1 MKSWKAVSNGDDI
14 QASSKILPS
23 GPGGMQLQP
32 ESRSAG
38 FNHIYMNGRRLSIYS
53 NLVPHSHGDGGPSV
67 YKPPPPRKTQDQQ
80 LFMQSFGDPTNGGP
94 WNPPRTK
101 SGSPKW
107 EAGEEEEAAAAAGDD
122 ATRNGSDGDGGGSKW
137 TKRTL

>member
-1 MKSWKAVSNGDDI
+1 MKSWKAVSNADDI

-38 FNHIYMNGRRLSIYS
+38 DNHISMNGRRLSIYS
-53 NLVPHSHGDGGPSV
+53 NLVPHCHGDGGPSV
-67 YKPPPPRKTQDQQ
+67 YKTPPPPPRKTQDRQ

-94 WNPPRTK
+94 WNPPKTK

-107 EAGEEEEAAAAAGDD
+107 EVGEAAAAAGDD
-122 ATRNGSDGDGGGSKW
+122 ATKNVSDGDGGGSKW

>member
-1 MKSWKAVSNGDDI
+1 
-14 QASSKILPS
+14 
-23 GPGGMQLQP
+23 
-32 ESRSAG
+32 
-38 FNHIYMNGRRLSIYS
+38 MNGRRS
-53 NLVPHSHGDGGPSV
+53 NLVPHSHGDGRPSV
-67 YKPPPPRKTQDQQ
+67 YKPPPPPRRKTQDQQ

-101 SGSPKW
+101 SGRAKW
-107 EAGEEEEAAAAAGDD
+107 EVGEEAGAAAAGDD